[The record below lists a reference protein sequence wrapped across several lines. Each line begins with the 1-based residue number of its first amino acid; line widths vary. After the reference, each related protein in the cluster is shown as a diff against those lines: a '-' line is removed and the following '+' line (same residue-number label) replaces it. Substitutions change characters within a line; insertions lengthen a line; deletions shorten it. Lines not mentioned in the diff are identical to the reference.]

1 MFAPRDLR
9 LTSYNV
15 RGLNTPEKRSKLF
28 RELRSMRTSVA
39 LLQET
44 HFRLGSTQA
53 LQHPDYPLGYFGS
66 YSEGKSRGV
75 AILISRLIPFE
86 VEDTLT
92 DPSGRYIFVKGR
104 IAGTFYTFASIYLPN
119 TAQHRSLQ
127 RILTSLRDFQKGC
140 LYVGGDLNVPL
151 DPRVDTSTRV
161 SGVPQ
166 STIRHIRRT
175 LDSLRLVDSWKSL
188 NPLDHEYTYFSTV
201 HRTYSRLDYL
211 LVSHH
216 CFSDVV
222 DTHIGIRTWSDHA
235 PVTMTIKSPLFR
247 PRTGSWRLNS
257 SLLLDT
263 QFCRDVS
270 IAIQNYF
277 AENVTPGMSR
287 TVVWEAHKAVLRG
300 VIIAKATAL
309 KKKRQTNISDLLTRL
324 RPLELEHA
332 TTGSTAVYDQILTLR
347 RELQQT
353 LTDDARH
360 MALRAKSFFA
370 SRENKPGRLLAR
382 ILRRRRELA
391 YIPRITTSQT
401 TTTSH
406 PAEILQAFRNFY
418 QTLYSRLVDRSS
430 LMPEG
435 CLRTHLAAKI
445 GARLTAVQA
454 EALGSP
460 IIAGEITTAL
470 KSSKNGKTPGP
481 DGFPVEYFKKF
492 APDLHPHLL
501 ATFNAIGEG
510 TELPDSALM
519 AHITVLPK
527 SGRDP
532 LLCDSYR
539 PISLINA
546 DVKLLAKILATRL
559 KTHLPSLVGSDQVGF
574 IPGRMARDATTRAL
588 DAIRV
593 ARNSDTPLLL
603 LSTDAEKAFD
613 KVDWQYLFGTLEE
626 MGVGR
631 GFLTWLQALY
641 RNPTARVRVNGAL
654 SHPVSI
660 RRGTRQGCP
669 LSPLLFALSLEP
681 LLQSIRSNPHI
692 TGVKGRALTHKVAA
706 YADDLLFFVTEP
718 QTSLVAIHQ
727 ELTVYGTQA
736 GLTINKRKSEML
748 DISLTPVQATWV
760 SRSCQFRW
768 CDGRMKYLGI
778 WLTTNPSK
786 LYEYN
791 FLTLLT
797 TIKSDLLQWQTKYIS
812 WLGRVNVLKMNIL
825 PRILYTMQAIP
836 KVLPPSF
843 FATLQSMFT
852 TFVWPRSR
860 PRVRLDTL
868 SLPKNGGGL
877 ALPDIRSY
885 YYATHM
891 ARVLDWMQLAS
902 EQRWC
907 DLEEKEAGRPLWTLP
922 WLLADLGGLNIDRDS
937 TVHAT
942 LRLWHQIRVR
952 FTLSSAPSPLLP
964 LEHNPEFA
972 PGVRETL
979 RQRLTRGA
987 RVSALSVLRDGT
999 FASLEG
1005 APGDPPPA
1013 LLDQFNF
1020 QQIQHYLRRVPG
1032 STKLTHSHTFRN
1044 TLQPGTEGGACCFY
1058 LLIRGVGP
1066 VVPSYMGR
1074 WERELGEEITQEQWN
1089 KILILVHSGSQ
1100 AMALVETSF
1109 KLLTFWYR
1117 SPHLLCQIGTSD
1129 TTRCWRGCLQTGTY
1143 LHVWWSCPHLAPI
1156 WRMVRDMIKD
1166 KCDFDLPFTAKTF
1179 LLLVIDLA
1187 AAALKNSL
1195 LQSSLYLHLFY
1206 FTLQ

>member
-1 MFAPRDLR
+1 M
-9 LTSYNV
+9 
-15 RGLNTPEKRSKLF
+15 
-28 RELRSMRTSVA
+28 
-39 LLQET
+39 
-44 HFRLGSTQA
+44 
-53 LQHPDYPLGYFGS
+53 
-66 YSEGKSRGV
+66 
-75 AILISRLIPFE
+75 
-86 VEDTLT
+86 
-92 DPSGRYIFVKGR
+92 
-104 IAGTFYTFASIYLPN
+104 
-119 TAQHRSLQ
+119 
-127 RILTSLRDFQKGC
+127 
-140 LYVGGDLNVPL
+140 
-151 DPRVDTSTRV
+151 DTSTRV
-161 SGVPQ
+161 SRVPQ
-166 STIRHIRRT
+166 TTIRHMRRT
-175 LDSLRLVDSWKSL
+175 MDSLRLVDSWRSL
-188 NPLDHEYTYFSTV
+188 NLLEREYTYFSTV

-216 CFSDVV
+216 CFSEVV
-222 DTHIGIRTWSDHA
+222 DTHIGIRTWLDHA
-235 PVTMTIKSPLFR
+235 PVTLTIKSHLFR
-247 PRTGSWRLNS
+247 ARTGSWRLNS

-263 QFCRDVS
+263 QFCRDIS
-270 IAIQNYF
+270 TALQNYF

-287 TVVWEAHKAVLRG
+287 TLVWEAHKAVLRG

-309 KKKRQTNISDLLTRL
+309 KKTRQTNISDLLVRL

-332 TTGSTAVYDQILTLR
+332 TTGSTAIYDQILTLW

-353 LTDDARH
+353 LTDDTRH

-370 SRENKPGRLLAR
+370 LRENKPGRLLAR

-391 YIPRITTSQT
+391 YIPRITTSRIT
-401 TTTSH
+401 TTTH
-406 PAEILQAFRNFY
+406 PAEILQAFRDFY
-418 QTLYSRLVDRSS
+418 QTLYSPPVDCSPLVF
-430 LMPEG
+430 EG
-435 CLRTHLAAKI
+435 GLRPHLATKI
-445 GARLTAVQA
+445 GARLTVT

-460 IIAGEITTAL
+460 ISAGEITTAL

-481 DGFPVEYFKKF
+481 DGFPVEYLKKF
-492 APDLHPHLL
+492 APDLNPHLL
-501 ATFNAIGEG
+501 ATFNAIREG

-527 SGRDP
+527 SERDP

-559 KTHLPSLVGSDQVGF
+559 KTHLPFLVGSDQVGF

-588 DAIRV
+588 DAISV
-593 ARNSDTPLLL
+593 ARISDTPLLL

-631 GFLTWLQALY
+631 GFLAWLQALY
-641 RNPTARVRVNGAL
+641 CNPTARIRVNGAL

-681 LLQSIRSNPHI
+681 LLQSIRCNPRV
-692 TGVKGRALTHKVAA
+692 TGVEGRAMTHKVAA

-718 QTSLVAIHQ
+718 QTSLLAIDH
-727 ELTVYGTQA
+727 ELAEYGVQA
-736 GLTINKRKSEML
+736 GLMINTRKSEML
-748 DISLTPVQATWV
+748 EISLTPIQAAWV
-760 SRSCQFRW
+760 SRSCQYRW

-778 WLTTNPSK
+778 WLTANPSE

-791 FLTLLT
+791 FSTLLT

-825 PRILYTMQAIP
+825 PRILYTMQALP
-836 KVLPPSF
+836 RVLPPSF
-843 FATLQSMFT
+843 FATLRSMCT
-852 TFVWPRSR
+852 TFIWPRSR

-868 SLPKNGGGL
+868 SLPRNGGGL
-877 ALPDIRSY
+877 ALRDFRSY

-902 EQRWC
+902 EQKWR
-907 DLEEKEAGRPLWTLP
+907 DLEEKEAGHPLWTLP
-922 WLLADLGGLNIDRDS
+922 WLLADLGDLNIDRDS

-942 LRLWHQIRVR
+942 LRLWHHIRVR

-964 LEHNPEFA
+964 LEHNPDFA

-1013 LLDQFNF
+1013 LLDLFNF
-1020 QQIQHYLRRVPG
+1020 HQVQHYLRRVPG
-1032 STKLTHSHTFRN
+1032 NTKLARPLTHFETLCSRGQRVEHTVS
-1044 TLQPGTEGGACCFY
+1044 AFY

-1066 VVPSYMGR
+1066 KVPSYMGR
-1074 WERELGEEITQEQWN
+1074 WERERGEEITQEQWN

-1100 AMALVETSF
+1100 AMAIVETSF

-1117 SPHLLCQIGTSD
+1117 SPHLLFRIGALDSA
-1129 TTRCWRGCLQTGTY
+1129 RCWRGCLQTGTY
-1143 LHVWWSCPHLAPI
+1143 LHVWWSCPHLAPY
-1156 WRMVRDMIKD
+1156 WRMVREIIKD
-1166 KCDFDLPFTAKTF
+1166 KCDFDLPFTPKTF
-1179 LLLVIDLA
+1179 LLLVIDLL
-1187 AAALKNSL
+1187 AAALKKSL
-1195 LQSSLYLHLFY
+1195 LLRILLCARLLIPAHWRTATIPTRAELVARVSGLRGAEETMVLSADARERFTQTWFY
-1206 FTLQ
+1206 WGG